1 MTAFILVITEFTE
14 NIWLCLPQ
22 AGFKCSAL
30 VCWPILPILLH
41 LAHALYMPE
50 GEFFLARFYLGSPTD
65 KYVSFGR
72 AAM

>member
-1 MTAFILVITEFTE
+1 MALLTSG
-14 NIWLCLPQ
+14 WLQ
-22 AGFKCSAL
+22 GQVAKYSAL

-50 GEFFLARFYLGSPTD
+50 GEFFLTRFYLGSPTD